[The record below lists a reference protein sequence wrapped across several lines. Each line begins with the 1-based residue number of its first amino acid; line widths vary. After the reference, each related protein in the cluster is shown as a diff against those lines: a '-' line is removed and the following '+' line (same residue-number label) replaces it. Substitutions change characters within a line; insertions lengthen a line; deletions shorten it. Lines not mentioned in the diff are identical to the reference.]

1 MTAYPASDPLI
12 RHRNNRRQCTP
23 AKRILARNRLAL
35 SGLRPDTVG
44 MQTSPN
50 YLTHHFLIA
59 MPHMADDRF
68 DHSLIYLCD
77 HSAEG
82 AMGLV
87 INQPSDLSLDDLL
100 EQLAPELSGR
110 TRQTVFNGGPVEPE
124 RGFVLHDG
132 ERRWESSA
140 ELGPLTL
147 TTSQDILRAMACGE
161 GPQQALI
168 TLGYAGWGAG
178 QLEQELANNVW
189 LSCPAEHHILFQL
202 PSSERL
208 NAAARTLGIDWTL
221 LTSQAGHA

>member
-1 MTAYPASDPLI
+1 
-12 RHRNNRRQCTP
+12 
-23 AKRILARNRLAL
+23 
-35 SGLRPDTVG
+35 

-110 TRQTVFNGGPVEPE
+110 TRQTSSTAARLSQNALCTARWRAPLGV
-124 RGFVLHDG
+124 
-132 ERRWESSA
+132 ERRA
-140 ELGPLTL
+140 GAADTDHLTGHPA
-147 TTSQDILRAMACGE
+147 RHGMRRR
-161 GPQQALI
+161 PQQALI

-202 PSSERL
+202 PSGER
-208 NAAARTLGIDWTL
+208 
-221 LTSQAGHA
+221 